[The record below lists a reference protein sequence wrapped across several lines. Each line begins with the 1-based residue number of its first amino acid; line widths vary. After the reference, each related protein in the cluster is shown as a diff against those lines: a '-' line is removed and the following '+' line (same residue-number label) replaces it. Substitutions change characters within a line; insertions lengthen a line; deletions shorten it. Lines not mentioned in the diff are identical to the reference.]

1 MTCASLLSRGARPSG
16 GQREHRA
23 CCCLFRYQ
31 AIYALSSQSGINRL
45 RFFFSPGDAND
56 GRQLRQLIKGHAE
69 QFPMDLQSFY
79 RPAVGLQE
87 LT

>member
-1 MTCASLLSRGARPSG
+1 MTCASLLSRGAGPSG
-16 GQREHRA
+16 GQCEHRA

-31 AIYALSSQSGINRL
+31 AINALANQSGMNRL
-45 RFFFSPGDAND
+45 RFLFSPGDADD

-87 LT
+87 IT

>member
-1 MTCASLLSRGARPSG
+1 MRLAVVARRTAVRRRGK
-16 GQREHRA
+16 HRA

-31 AIYALSSQSGINRL
+31 AINALANQSGINRL
-45 RFFFSPGDAND
+45 RFFFSPATPTMVGSCASSSS
-56 GRQLRQLIKGHAE
+56 GYAE

-87 LT
+87 IT

>member
-1 MTCASLLSRGARPSG
+1 MTCASLWSRGAWPSG
-16 GQREHRA
+16 GQREYRA

-31 AIYALSSQSGINRL
+31 AINALANQSGINRL

-87 LT
+87 IT

>member
-1 MTCASLLSRGARPSG
+1 M
-16 GQREHRA
+16 
-23 CCCLFRYQ
+23 
-31 AIYALSSQSGINRL
+31 NRL
-45 RFFFSPGDAND
+45 RFLFSPGDADD

-87 LT
+87 IT